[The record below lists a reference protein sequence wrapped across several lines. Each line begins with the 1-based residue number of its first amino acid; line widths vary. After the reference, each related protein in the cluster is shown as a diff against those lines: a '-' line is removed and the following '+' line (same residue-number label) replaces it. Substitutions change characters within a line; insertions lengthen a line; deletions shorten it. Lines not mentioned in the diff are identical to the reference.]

1 MALDLDMDGKAQN
14 VSNADIFNFI
24 KDNLE
29 YTELIWEFGTTDKPD
44 WVHVAIAKGR
54 EQEKN
59 AKIAYRENSKTKYK
73 KWV

>member
-1 MALDLDMDGKAQN
+1 MVL
-14 VSNADIFNFI
+14 I
-24 KDNLE
+24 KHNSIHHYLLQ

-59 AKIAYRENSKTKYK
+59 AKIAYREDGKAKYMK
-73 KWV
+73 FEDWVWG